1 MFRVHTVK
9 LLLFGLVMV
18 IDFIVAREYGVQGS
32 WGLINRGWAEYK
44 VVVLQ
49 SGATQLQDEEEEA
62 DMKGGRHATR
72 SRKRDNGVGGS
83 IEQNSVLDSSRIA
96 LTDLTET
103 VLTVRHRGE
112 EGGERTAKVCK
123 YFRAGVAEAFRFLC
137 AEQKHV
143 IYFDHCLHLLKLYK
157 LNRA

>member
-103 VLTVRHRGE
+103 VLTVRHRG
-112 EGGERTAKVCK
+112 GRRGRTYGKSLQI
-123 YFRAGVAEAFRFLC
+123 FSSGRG
-137 AEQKHV
+137 
-143 IYFDHCLHLLKLYK
+143 
-157 LNRA
+157 